1 VPTYNA
7 LEPKL
12 GVTMPSL
19 LGDSTPIYLD
29 TQLAMSQ
36 IGDAS
41 TMLEMLAMLDETLA
55 KDISQI
61 ADSLDQGDVAQAN
74 TLLHPLKGFLPIFCT
89 AQLCDD
95 LFKVESMSKTD
106 SATDVRNA
114 YAELRPKLDR
124 LLEEV
129 ADYLSTHG
137 RA

>member
-41 TMLEMLAMLDETLA
+41 TMVEMLVMLDETLA
-55 KDISQI
+55 KDISLI
-61 ADSLDQGDVAQAN
+61 ADSLDHGDVAQAN

-95 LFKVESMSKTD
+95 LFMVESMSKTD
-106 SATDVRNA
+106 SAADVRNA
-114 YAELRPKLDR
+114 YADLRPKLDR
-124 LLEEV
+124 LLKEV
-129 ADYLSTHG
+129 SDYLSTHG

>member
-12 GVTMPSL
+12 GVTMPSP
-19 LGDSTPIYLD
+19 LGDSPPIYLD
-29 TQLAMSQ
+29 TQLALSQ

-41 TMLEMLAMLDETLA
+41 TMVEMLVMLDETLA
-55 KDISQI
+55 KDISLI

-89 AQLCDD
+89 TQLCDD

-114 YAELRPKLDR
+114 YADLRPKLDR
-124 LLEEV
+124 LLKEV
-129 ADYLSTHG
+129 SDYLSTHG